1 MMPANTPDLSRRT
14 LIKNTLLK
22 SAFAGS
28 ALAGFGM
35 TGGCEKRA
43 DSRFGI
49 HTWIGYESLFLADQ
63 SGRLPPNI
71 TLSTGQNASD
81 SINGLLSG
89 ELDGAALTLDEVL
102 QVKNQGI
109 PLQVVLVFNIS
120 AGADKVIARQ
130 PVASL
135 NDIAGQRIAYEHSA
149 LGELMLSKLL
159 DAADLQ
165 RDDVTL
171 IASSPDRQLEQWQA
185 DAADILI
192 TYEPT
197 ASRLQAQGGQ
207 VIFDSR
213 QLPETI
219 LDVLAVRSDR
229 VDRFG
234 DNLRDLIRAHFQVL
248 DALQTNPGDTL
259 YQIAT
264 RQNVALTNVRE
275 ALRGVILPSVTA
287 NIRLLK
293 TGGKVQ
299 TVADELVALMRSQAL
314 FQNDVTASLTDNL
327 TTSQYLPKVIR

>member
-1 MMPANTPDLSRRT
+1 MSTSPINPSRRHW
-14 LIKNTLLK
+14 IKQTVCK
-22 SAFAGS
+22 SALAAS

-35 TGGCEKRA
+35 TGGCEKRG

-49 HTWIGYESLFLADQ
+49 HTWIGYESLLLANQ
-63 SGRLPPNI
+63 TGRLPPNI
-71 TLSTGQNASD
+71 TLSVGKNASD
-81 SINGLLSG
+81 SIQGLLSG
-89 ELDGAALTLDEVL
+89 KLDGAALTLDEVL

-109 PLQVVLVFNIS
+109 PLKVVLVFDIS

-130 PVASL
+130 PVERLS
-135 NDIAGQRIAYEHSA
+135 DIAGQRIAYEPTA
-149 LGELMLSKLL
+149 VGELMLSKLL
-159 DAADLQ
+159 QAADLS
-165 RDDVTL
+165 RDQVTL
-171 IASSPDRQLEQWQA
+171 VNSSPDRQLEQWQA
-185 DAADILI
+185 DAADIMI

-197 ASRLQAQGGQ
+197 ASRLQRNGGH

-219 LDVLAVRSDR
+219 LDVLAVRADR
-229 VDRFG
+229 VDQFA

-264 RQNVALTNVRE
+264 RQDVALASVRE

-293 TGGKVQ
+293 EGGKVQ
-299 TVADELVALMRSQAL
+299 TMAQELTDLMQQQNL
-314 FQNDVTASLTDNL
+314 FQQEAEPSLTDQL
-327 TTSQYLPKVIR
+327 ATAQYLPKVIQ